1 MLQEIVRNNDLLK
14 QFKPVLPPPMEMGD
28 SEQENHADDDDEDD
42 EDEEE
47 MDDENNQQY
56 EHENGLNED
65 EDDDERESDQS
76 DSEGIPLDLSMKID
90 SGMSDTTQTSRPST
104 HHKPSSS
111 TKHTKTALTPLREQD
126 TLKYRYINTIEL
138 VQTVKDILSRYSI
151 SQRHFGEKI
160 LGLSQGSVR

>member
-1 MLQEIVRNNDLLK
+1 
-14 QFKPVLPPPMEMGD
+14 METDD
-28 SEQENHADDDDEDD
+28 SEQENNNDDDDDDDDDDREDL
-42 EDEEE
+42 
-47 MDDENNQQY
+47 DDDNNQQY
-56 EHENGLNED
+56 ERENGIHDDED
-65 EDDDERESDQS
+65 EDGDERESDDDEQPT
-76 DSEGIPLDLSMKID
+76 DSEEIPLDLSMKID
-90 SGMSDTTQTSRPST
+90 SSLSDTARTSTASN

-126 TLKYRYINTIEL
+126 TLRYRYINTIEL